1 MTSSQDFRR
10 AEAWGVTGFP
20 TLLAERLCRRVV
32 LAHGYVSR
40 AALQAME

>member
-20 TLLAERLCRRVV
+20 TLLAERRCRRVV